1 MKLNKSLIAA
11 VMAFGSL
18 VAGQASATTTALGPI
33 AVGVPVPFAGV
44 ANGPFTDI
52 FTFTLPA
59 NGGSGYS
66 VTDFTL
72 LPLMFNTA
80 LVNFSLVSNADGI
93 VGSADDQ
100 VVKSTTAVNGADTLS
115 LTYGASPGG
124 NYYLSVMGITSGSS
138 GGIYNGAISVAAPA
152 PVPEPETWAMMIAG
166 LGAVGFLARRR
177 KA

>member
-1 MKLNKSLIAA
+1 MNVKKSLGAVAAA
-11 VMAFGSL
+11 V
-18 VAGQASATTTALGPI
+18 VALAGGQASATTTALGSI
-33 AVGVPVPFAGV
+33 GVGVPVPFAGV
-44 ANGPFTDI
+44 ANGPFLDI

-72 LPLMFNTA
+72 LPLLFNTA

-93 VGSADDQ
+93 IGSADDS
-100 VVKSTTAVNGADTLS
+100 VVQSVTAVGGADTLS

-124 NYYLSVMGITSGSS
+124 NYYLSVSGITSGDM
-138 GGIYNGAISVAAPA
+138 GGIYNGAISVAAPI
-152 PVPEPETWAMMIAG
+152 PEPETYAMMLAG
-166 LGAVGFLARRR
+166 IGAIGFLARRR